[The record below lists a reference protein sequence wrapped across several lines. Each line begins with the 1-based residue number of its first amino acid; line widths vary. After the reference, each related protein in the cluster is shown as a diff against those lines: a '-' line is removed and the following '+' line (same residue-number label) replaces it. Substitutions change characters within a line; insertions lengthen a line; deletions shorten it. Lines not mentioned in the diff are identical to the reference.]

1 MKLATRVAMASA
13 RITPSHHG
21 QPRLICVIEETP
33 KMAIMYP
40 AMPATVIC
48 DSDTM
53 PP

>member
-1 MKLATRVAMASA
+1 MKLATTVATASA
-13 RITPSHHG
+13 RTTPSHQG
-21 QPRLICVIEETP
+21 QPRLICVIEDAP

-40 AMPATVIC
+40 AIPATVIC